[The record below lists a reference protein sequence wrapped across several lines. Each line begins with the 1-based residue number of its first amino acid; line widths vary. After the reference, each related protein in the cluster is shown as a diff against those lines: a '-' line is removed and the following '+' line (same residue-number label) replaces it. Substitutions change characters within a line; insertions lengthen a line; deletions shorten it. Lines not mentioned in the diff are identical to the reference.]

1 MQSDTRNIKIRRRTS
16 RDISLT
22 GTSKVA
28 KRCFS
33 TVLRHCMM
41 YKVNR
46 NRLIGYSRSRLQLNQ
61 VVGNANA
68 LLMSLFQDE
77 FHKFL

>member
-1 MQSDTRNIKIRRRTS
+1 
-16 RDISLT
+16 
-22 GTSKVA
+22 
-28 KRCFS
+28 
-33 TVLRHCMM
+33 MM